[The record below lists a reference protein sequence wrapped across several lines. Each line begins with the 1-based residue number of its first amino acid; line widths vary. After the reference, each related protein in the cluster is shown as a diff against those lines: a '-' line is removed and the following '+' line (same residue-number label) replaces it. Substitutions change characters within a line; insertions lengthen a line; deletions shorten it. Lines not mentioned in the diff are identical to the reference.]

1 MMFGRY
7 LNFVTLW
14 PITCAFLRT
23 KVQKRRSSRVLH
35 LSFQRDVRTE
45 QRARTRR
52 VVQEARDV
60 VPDRA
65 RYWHLH

>member
-1 MMFGRY
+1 MFGRY

-45 QRARTRR
+45 QRARTRTRHRVCNFCWTR
-52 VVQEARDV
+52 VVPSSV
-60 VPDRA
+60 F
-65 RYWHLH
+65 L